1 MEASISALLSSSL
14 AVPTDYQVV
23 VVTGSEFSSGTDSSV
38 FLRLVGDGGDSGEY
52 ELKQSERLNKFET
65 GQTDTFTFHSDVAL
79 GSVLQVHVRL
89 QEDGNLIK
97 KSWRLRS
104 VEVSGGDL
112 SAPVTFEHG
121 HVLSPDNP
129 SVVLRSNAAAETS
142 VTAAQPQ
149 RSKSG
154 LNKKA
159 STRVK
164 GAVFSKEVAFGPEMQ
179 RVLPSG
185 NEAPVCFIINVQS
198 NTLIVGQFL
207 VVNLTS
213 STFYSFVQ
221 DMKMA
226 PSLTAVFPTWSTK
239 FSLCLLSAVDS
250 RQLPPL
256 TRILLSSVR
265 AMILR
270 LPLLFVGAL
279 RIHTWAT
286 ALCHC
291 AFPL

>member
-1 MEASISALLSSSL
+1 MLCSPDTSPASKHAQCSLRNDRGCKRLL
-14 AVPTDYQVV
+14 Q
-23 VVTGSEFSSGTDSSV
+23 
-38 FLRLVGDGGDSGEY
+38 LRHTCGGAWRERPVERLLVGVAGDVV
-52 ELKQSERLNKFET
+52 QPERC
-65 GQTDTFTFHSDVAL
+65 VA
-79 GSVLQVHVRL
+79 GKARR
-89 QEDGNLIK
+89 LIK

-256 TRILLSSVR
+256 TRILLPSVR

-286 ALCHC
+286 ALCQC

>member
-129 SVVLRSNAAAETS
+129 SAILDDGKILTASQLS
-142 VTAAQPQ
+142 AAQQ
-149 RSKSG
+149 FHKGSG
-154 LNKKA
+154 ECWHPSELARAEKA
-159 STRVK
+159 FRACDK
-164 GAVFSKEVAFGPEMQ
+164 
-179 RVLPSG
+179 RH
-185 NEAPVCFIINVQS
+185 
-198 NTLIVGQFL
+198 
-207 VVNLTS
+207 
-213 STFYSFVQ
+213 VQ
-221 DMKMA
+221 D
-226 PSLTAVFPTWSTK
+226 
-239 FSLCLLSAVDS
+239 
-250 RQLPPL
+250 R
-256 TRILLSSVR
+256 R
-265 AMILR
+265 
-270 LPLLFVGAL
+270 
-279 RIHTWAT
+279 
-286 ALCHC
+286 
-291 AFPL
+291 